1 MGKSTNTDTLLILT
15 AAFKPTLMLLSKT
28 PYWLVYSRNWFQQM
42 CGHLL
47 KPAFGMC
54 KNYRGAMW

>member
-1 MGKSTNTDTLLILT
+1 MGKSTNTETLLILT
-15 AAFKPTLMLLSKT
+15 VAFKPTVIYQRLLIDLCT
-28 PYWLVYSRNWFQQM
+28 LEI
-42 CGHLL
+42 GLL